1 MIRSS
6 RLRFGIP
13 PGKKGT
19 EQSQVPTTRGYRS
32 IVRLRCHMARYIRER
47 REMVERASRPHG
59 PEYCDHACRQ
69 QGRFMPPSCR
79 LD

>member
-6 RLRFGIP
+6 KLRFGIP

-19 EQSQVPTTRGYRS
+19 EQSQVPTTRGCWS
-32 IVRLRCHMARYIRER
+32 IARLRCHTARHVRER
-47 REMVERASRPHG
+47 REMVERDLRTHG
-59 PEYCDHACRQ
+59 PEYFDHACRQ
-69 QGRFMPPSCR
+69 QGRFMPPPCR